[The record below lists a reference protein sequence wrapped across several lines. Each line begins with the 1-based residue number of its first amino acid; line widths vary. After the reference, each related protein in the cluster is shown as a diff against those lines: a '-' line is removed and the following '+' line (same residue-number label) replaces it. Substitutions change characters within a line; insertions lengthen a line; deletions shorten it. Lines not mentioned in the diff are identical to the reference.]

1 MVRKILIGVEGIVG
15 EGVRLARRD
24 GVVEKRRREE
34 VRVLPRSDFDR
45 RSIVDCTRAERIL

>member
-1 MVRKILIGVEGIVG
+1 MIGVEGIVG